1 MEPPLA
7 LGRYILSAVCHV
19 RKVRYVPSFVF
30 PEACVIQIVKM
41 DCITK
46 NNMNSFYHDNT
57 NFCEKKS
64 QSLKVF
70 FWGCT
75 HIQMETEM
83 NDLKYSI

>member
-1 MEPPLA
+1 
-7 LGRYILSAVCHV
+7 
-19 RKVRYVPSFVF
+19 
-30 PEACVIQIVKM
+30 
-41 DCITK
+41 
-46 NNMNSFYHDNT
+46 MNSFYHDNT

-83 NDLKYSI
+83 NDLENEI